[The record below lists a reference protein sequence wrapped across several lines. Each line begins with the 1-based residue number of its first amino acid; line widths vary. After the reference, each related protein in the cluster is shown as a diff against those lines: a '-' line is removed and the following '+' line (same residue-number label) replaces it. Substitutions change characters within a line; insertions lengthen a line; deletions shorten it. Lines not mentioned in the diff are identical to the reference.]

1 MIDLFH
7 IILEYLYKKP
17 LDGSFYDLR
26 ECITEKKLNTK
37 DGKRSSF
44 EKFQKVVDFLV
55 SKDYIKFE
63 QRPAKDEST
72 GSLFNVQIK
81 YGEDPTEL
89 GSKEANFDTT
99 YPMAMMTLAGSNYIF
114 ERKRIYIS
122 TFIVALSSV
131 VITLLNFIYSSNSNK
146 AVIEKEIIVKD
157 SLINQKE
164 NEIKLLKEKTILMKS
179 TIDSLS
185 KGILKSTNQ

>member
-1 MIDLFH
+1 MD
-7 IILEYLYKKP
+7 
-17 LDGSFYDLR
+17 
-26 ECITEKKLNTK
+26 
-37 DGKRSSF
+37 
-44 EKFQKVVDFLV
+44 
-55 SKDYIKFE
+55 
-63 QRPAKDEST
+63 
-72 GSLFNVQIK
+72 
-81 YGEDPTEL
+81 
-89 GSKEANFDTT
+89 
-99 YPMAMMTLAGSNYIF
+99 
-114 ERKRIYIS
+114 RIYIS